1 MSSDTTVP
9 KVPVFPPVAYFQLSQ
24 LITELLLSLNTL
36 VLCLSR
42 HSQCL
47 IYHPS
52 SAMVAFALRENL
64 MCLLNFLWLHPCAE
78 FDAQQFRRNGDFFFL
93 ADYSGV

>member
-1 MSSDTTVP
+1 
-9 KVPVFPPVAYFQLSQ
+9 
-24 LITELLLSLNTL
+24 
-36 VLCLSR
+36 
-42 HSQCL
+42 
-47 IYHPS
+47 
-52 SAMVAFALRENL
+52 MVAFALRENL